1 MLHLTSG
8 INFLIHSASSVLI
21 NLLRS
26 SPIVRDSPWV
36 QQNSK
41 CSVPSTLTL
50 KHLSTLSTGKH
61 RGRLCTVGIPDV
73 LTDLVADLH
82 EKTRATIRVGKNKS
96 ARLETTS
103 GVRWGCILAPALF
116 CVAIDWI
123 LKYILSKPT
132 MDIGSSSFSD
142 LVYAEDTVFFV
153 KNASDATDC
162 LTSFSQSFSVFGL
175 RAFWAKTKLQS
186 VGSDSGPDVLSVMV
200 GGNSVD
206 PVESFTSAASKH
218 LTASHVE

>member
-1 MLHLTSG
+1 
-8 INFLIHSASSVLI
+8 
-21 NLLRS
+21 
-26 SPIVRDSPWV
+26 
-36 QQNSK
+36 
-41 CSVPSTLTL
+41 
-50 KHLSTLSTGKH
+50 
-61 RGRLCTVGIPDV
+61 
-73 LTDLVADLH
+73 
-82 EKTRATIRVGKNKS
+82 
-96 ARLETTS
+96 
-103 GVRWGCILAPALF
+103 
-116 CVAIDWI
+116 
-123 LKYILSKPT
+123 